1 MQSQRALSSLSCFGL
16 TGPSWY
22 ILESFVPFSFNLTSS
37 SCAQSRWC
45 SQGISQPLLWKYSCF
60 CLPCCWRIVALY
72 SSLHW
77 LVLDGS
83 FVVLAQTVQGF
94 YIQALLI
101 FAHVISQDEV
111 AGFREILS
119 LLPFAFWLCRLCV
132 WRLSSD
138 CPGVSCSS
146 LARLCSRRLW
156 RKSCWFSWYFVW
168 PFLVGSFSLLE
179 CRTFVLTFA
188 VLVLAGSFVVLA

>member
-1 MQSQRALSSLSCFGL
+1 MQSQRILSWLSCLGL

-22 ILESFVPFSFNLTSS
+22 VLESFVPFSFNLTSS
-37 SCAQSRWC
+37 SCSQSRWC
-45 SQGISQPLLWKYSCF
+45 SQGISQALLWKYSCF

-72 SSLHW
+72 SSLRW
-77 LVLDGS
+77 LCAWRFFCSLSSKCSVKH
-83 FVVLAQTVQGF
+83 
-94 YIQALLI
+94 IQALLI
-101 FAHVISQDEV
+101 FVHVVSQDEV
-111 AGFREILS
+111 AGFYKILS